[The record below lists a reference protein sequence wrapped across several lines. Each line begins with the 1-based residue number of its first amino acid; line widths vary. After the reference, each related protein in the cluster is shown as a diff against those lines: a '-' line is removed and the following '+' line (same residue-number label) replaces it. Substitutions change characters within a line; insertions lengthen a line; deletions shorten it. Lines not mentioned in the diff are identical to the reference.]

1 MEKPIVDNNY
11 LLEKFPGKGGW
22 TYATIPEIA
31 PDRKSHFNWVK
42 VKGWIDNYELKCYNL
57 APMGDGRMFLPVKA
71 EIRKKIGKQAGDTV
85 HVTLYAD
92 DSALEIP
99 ENLLLCLE
107 EEPVALKNFNSWTES
122 ERKWYIEWIAS
133 AKREE
138 TQIDRI
144 AKTIN
149 RALLGL
155 RFHDK
160 EI

>member
-149 RALLGL
+149 RSLLGL

-160 EI
+160 EM